1 MESLK
6 LYFNFR
12 SLKCLKPSWTRVK
25 SVITLIFW
33 QTYTAVGA
41 VVLCKEEKAES
52 DTFYL
57 VRVDSFFWKNV
68 FFALK
73 VEICLA
79 HTVCEA
85 SFTEIIWKRYLR
97 YSFLK
102 TLYKSQTCLY

>member
-1 MESLK
+1 MSWPWFYKKLIESLK

-12 SLKCLKPSWTRVK
+12 SLKCLKPSWNRVK

-41 VVLCKEEKAES
+41 VFLCKEEKAES

-79 HTVCEA
+79 HTECVKQALQELYGKG
-85 SFTEIIWKRYLR
+85 IYD
-97 YSFLK
+97 
-102 TLYKSQTCLY
+102 TLF